1 MIKHRED
8 VREFNIEQL
17 RAIVSGLNYQLLDLD
32 DEMYDVKR
40 AYTLP
45 AFSKQAYQAL
55 VEKAAQIEHA
65 RDVVIEEL
73 RSRPDYAPLRG
84 WGR

>member
-17 RAIVSGLNYQLLDLD
+17 RAIVSGLNYNVLDANN
-32 DEMYDVKR
+32 EVYSTKR
-40 AYTLP
+40 AVVGERR
-45 AFSKQAYQAL
+45 YQAL
-55 VEKAAQIEHA
+55 VNKAAELEHA